1 MKTAPPMVDVVVVGG
16 GPAGAAAALKAAR
29 LGHEVCLIDR
39 GSGSWHGGF
48 AQSLAPSV
56 LPLLDALGVSEDI
69 EAARFS
75 HSAGVLLL
83 WGEGQPRYRAF
94 EHRQGLQIERG
105 LFDSILRNAAMRAG
119 AIVLCPAN
127 VHAVERTPEETT
139 AWRVRLTIGSER
151 LEIRTRILVD
161 AAGRKLS
168 PPAARARTSP
178 PLICVLGRWRASRNV
193 ASGSVVEA
201 GADCWYWAGRQRNG
215 TLTAAVFFDPRSR
228 LLAGRV
234 SLATAYCA
242 LIANSR
248 LLRDVGG
255 DLLAPV
261 IACDATS
268 RHVHD
273 PLEENLVRVGE
284 AAVSLD
290 PLSSQGIQAAL
301 TAGLQAAIVV
311 NTWLRRPRRAA
322 AADAFYRDRHADVIR
337 RGESNRRQIYA
348 EAAQR
353 LGTAFWN
360 ERSAPP
366 VQADTARAAR
376 RATPVPDP
384 FARLQ
389 LAKGVRVRPAAIV
402 RNDLAEFAPAVVGT
416 DSEQAVAFLGD
427 VPIGELAARLV
438 AGAPAAEL
446 VRSWSET
453 VGEAR
458 ALRALAWMWQ
468 RGLVEADKTVQAA
481 VPPPDHS
488 VHRADLADALSG
500 TA

>member
-1 MKTAPPMVDVVVVGG
+1 MKTAPRMVDVVVVGG
-16 GPAGAAAALKAAR
+16 GPAGAATALKAAR

-39 GSGSWHGGF
+39 ESGSWHGGF

-56 LPLLDALGVSEDI
+56 LPLLDALGVSEDV
-69 EAARFS
+69 EAAGFS
-75 HSAGVLLL
+75 RSPGVSLL
-83 WGEGQPRYRAF
+83 WGEERPRYRAF
-94 EHRQGLQIERG
+94 EDGAGFQIERDR
-105 LFDSILRNAAMRAG
+105 FDRILRRAAMRSG
-119 AIVLCPAN
+119 AIVLCPAR
-127 VHAVERTPEETT
+127 VLGAERTPGPTT
-139 AWRVRLTIGSER
+139 AWIVRLVMDGKPV
-151 LEIRTRILVD
+151 EIRTKILVD
-161 AAGRKLS
+161 AAGKKS
-168 PPAARARTSP
+168 TIPAARARTSP
-178 PLICVLGRWRASRNV
+178 PLISALGRWRASRNV
-193 ASGSVVEA
+193 ASGSMVEA
-201 GADCWYWAGRQRNG
+201 GTDCWYWAGRQRDG

-242 LIANSR
+242 LIGNSR

-255 DLLAPV
+255 ELLAPV

-273 PLEENLVRVGE
+273 PLEEDLVRVGE

-311 NTWLRRPRRAA
+311 NTWLRRPRCA

>member
-1 MKTAPPMVDVVVVGG
+1 MKTAPRMVDVVVVGG
-16 GPAGAAAALKAAR
+16 GPAGAATALKASQ
-29 LGHEVCLIDR
+29 LGHEVCLIEQSAGLWR
-39 GSGSWHGGF
+39 GGF
-48 AQSLAPSV
+48 GQSLAPSI
-56 LPLLDALGVSEDI
+56 LPLFEALGVSEDV
-69 EAARFS
+69 EAAEFS
-75 HSAGVLLL
+75 RSPGVSLL
-83 WGEGQPRYRAF
+83 WGEERPRYRAF
-94 EHRQGLQIERG
+94 EDGAGFQIERDR
-105 LFDSILRNAAMRAG
+105 FDRILRRAAMRSG
-119 AIVLCPAN
+119 AIVLCPAR
-127 VHAVERTPEETT
+127 VLGAERTPGPTT
-139 AWRVRLTIGSER
+139 AWIVRLVMDGKPV
-151 LEIRTRILVD
+151 EIRTKILVD
-161 AAGRKLS
+161 AAGKKS
-168 PPAARARTSP
+168 MIPAARTRTSP
-178 PLICVLGRWRASRNV
+178 PLISALGRWRDCSMAGPR
-193 ASGSVVEA
+193 SVVEA

-242 LIANSR
+242 LITNSR

-290 PLSSQGIQAAL
+290 PLSSQGIQASL

-311 NTWLRRPRRAA
+311 NTWLRRPRCAA
-322 AADAFYRDRHADVIR
+322 AADAFYRDRHAEVIR

-366 VQADTARAAR
+366 VQADTSRAAR

-488 VHRADLADALSG
+488 VHRADPADALSG